1 VGIALREIGSKGI
14 AVPEAVV
21 AAQTRPRL
29 SDPRD
34 ASDPMEFIA
43 EGREESETV
52 LGIICRGIWEIDG
65 WIEKATQSHA
75 LKLFA

>member
-1 VGIALREIGSKGI
+1 MGIALREIGSKGI

-34 ASDPMEFIA
+34 ASDPKEFIA
-43 EGREESETV
+43 GGREESETV
-52 LGIICRGIWEIDG
+52 LGIICYGLWEIDG
-65 WIEKATQSHA
+65 WMERET
-75 LKLFA
+75 